1 MRNAPASTGPGGT
14 AEDAFKGSRLPVVG
28 KTGTGEIWG
37 KDPVNYF
44 VGWVENQKDPL
55 VVLVM
60 VENAGAF
67 EHGSEVTVAPAARN
81 ILEAYHGTGNSSSST
96 KDSSQATTPSR
107 T

>member
-1 MRNAPASTGPGGT
+1 
-14 AEDAFKGSRLPVVG
+14 
-28 KTGTGEIWG
+28 
-37 KDPVNYF
+37 
-44 VGWVENQKDPL
+44 
-55 VVLVM
+55 M

-96 KDSSQATTPSR
+96 KDSSQTTTPSR